1 MCLLFICFM
10 NRINA
15 VNMEHITKC
24 SITSII
30 LHQNISFSTVTI
42 IWVAYD
48 ENTVNI
54 QICAQKYMIKPL
66 GGTFQLQIKCN
77 ILHFEQLILY

>member
-1 MCLLFICFM
+1 MWNILQ
-10 NRINA
+10 N
-15 VNMEHITKC
+15 VQSH
-24 SITSII
+24 SII
-30 LHQNISFSTVTI
+30 LHQNISVSTVTV

-66 GGTFQLQIKCN
+66 GGTFQL
-77 ILHFEQLILY
+77 